1 MKSFQLILEES
12 MVALLDGSSTVDE
25 CLVRYPQYAV
35 QLESLLRVGRY
46 LKLGREVKPS
56 QAFKVHSRVFL
67 AQHLRFNPRYSKRM
81 QLSWRVALT
90 LAMLFSTL
98 FVTGTVHAQSVLPG
112 DSFYQWKRASE
123 ELWRAFSI
131 NRIEIDIA
139 LSQRR
144 LNEWVAVADDP
155 ALRLDAMRG
164 YFDELRRLKQMDNLE
179 NHKFITPIIQ
189 AHQKILTDA
198 GLPGS
203 ELVGDYLN
211 LQTTPVPVA
220 TLPLILA
227 TNTMVFIP
235 TYTFTLQPTF
245 TLIPPTL
252 TNEPLP
258 TATATEMPSAT
269 PTEVPTFTATPTD
282 VPAATPTEPAPT
294 ATVTV
299 PEPTGTAIIIP
310 LATDLPPPPANNP

>member
-1 MKSFQLILEES
+1 MKSFHQALEES
-12 MVALLDGSSTVDE
+12 MLALLNGSSTVDE
-25 CLVRYPQYAV
+25 CLVHHPQYAV
-35 QLESLLRVGRY
+35 ELEPLLRIGRY
-46 LKLGREVKPS
+46 LKLGREVRPS

-81 QLSWRVALT
+81 QLSWRVVLT
-90 LAMLFSTL
+90 IAMLFSTL

-112 DSFYQWKRASE
+112 DSFYAWKRVSE

-155 ALRLDAMRG
+155 ALSRGAMRG
-164 YFDELRRLKQMDNLE
+164 YFDELRRLKQMDNAE

-189 AHQKILTDA
+189 VHQKILADA
-198 GLPGS
+198 GLPGV

-211 LQTTPVPVA
+211 LQITPSPIA
-220 TLPLILA
+220 TVTLILA
-227 TNTMVFIP
+227 TNTTVFIP
-235 TYTFTLQPTF
+235 TFTLQPTF
-245 TLIPPTL
+245 TLTPNPTA
-252 TNEPLP
+252 TATDEPLP
-258 TATATEMPSAT
+258 TATATLEPTAT

-282 VPAATPTEPAPT
+282 EPTPTPTEPESP
-294 ATVTV
+294 ATSTD
-299 PEPTGTAIIIP
+299 EPTPTPTEPSVTGIP
-310 LATDLPPPPANNP
+310 PVNNP